1 MTGSVSNPEQQDRS
15 TLALARRLARP
26 VTWGSVVA
34 IVVAVTV
41 LARLFPVERG
51 IDWIEGAIG
60 GLGVAA
66 PFVFAGI
73 YALAVV
79 LLVPGSA
86 LTLAA
91 GALFGPVW
99 GLVAASLGSTMGASA
114 AFLIARVAGRDRF
127 AQMFER
133 HPRFRAVDRA
143 ISEGGWK
150 VVAMLRLTPVVPFS
164 ISNYMFGLTAI
175 RFVPYVL
182 ASWLFMLPG
191 AFMYVYF
198 GHVGRAGLAAASGAD
213 AASGA
218 LTWTT
223 RLVALAATIAV
234 IVYVTNRARRALE
247 QQTSLSAADPP
258 MNADTPAPST
268 TGWPWRATA
277 MLGLA
282 VVMLAAAG
290 VAWSQREAISA
301 RLGPPTVVLTE
312 AYQDPVQDTAP
323 PFDHSMFDT
332 LLKRHVDDNGWVDYE
347 GLDADAARLDAY
359 LETIA
364 AAPFDR
370 MSRDEKLALLINAY
384 NAATLRLILDFRPV
398 KSIKD
403 IPAAKR
409 WDDRRWNVGGKTMSL
424 ADIEHKQIRPKF
436 NEPRIHF
443 ALVCA
448 AVGCPKLRNEA
459 FVAKR
464 LDAQLDDQMRYA
476 HTHGRWL
483 VFDADRGVLGLTKL
497 YDWYG
502 SDFTQ
507 SGVTVEAYAAQYAP
521 ALKAALDAGRRI
533 TRRWLAY
540 DWGLNSRDNSGG
552 MDGR

>member
-1 MTGSVSNPEQQDRS
+1 
-15 TLALARRLARP
+15 
-26 VTWGSVVA
+26 VA
-34 IVVAVTV
+34 IVIAVTV
-41 LARLFPVERG
+41 LARSIPVERG
-51 IDWIEGAIG
+51 IDWIEGVIG
-60 GLGVAA
+60 GMGVAA
-66 PFVFAGI
+66 PFVFAGV

-79 LLVPGSA
+79 GLVPGSA

-99 GLVAASLGSTMGASA
+99 GLVAASLGSTTGASA

-127 AQMFER
+127 ARMFER
-133 HPRFRAVDRA
+133 YPRFRAIDLA

-175 RFVPYVL
+175 RFTPYVL

-213 AASGA
+213 ATTGA

-223 RLVALAATIAV
+223 RLVALAATVAV
-234 IVYVTNRARRALE
+234 IVYVTSRARRALE
-247 QQTSLSAADPP
+247 RQSSLSSAEPL
-258 MNADTPAPST
+258 MNPDADTSAPPT
-268 TGWPWRATA
+268 TGWPWRATV
-277 MLGLA
+277 LFVSA
-282 VVMLAAAG
+282 VVLLLAAG
-290 VAWSQREAISA
+290 LAWSQRDAIRA

-323 PFDHSMFDT
+323 PFDHSVFDT
-332 LLKRHVDDNGWVDYE
+332 LLKKHVDGDGWVDYE
-347 GLDADAARLDAY
+347 GLNADAARLDAY
-359 LETIA
+359 LEAVA

-384 NAATLRLILDFRPV
+384 NAATLRLILDYQPV

-409 WDDRRWNVGGKTMSL
+409 WDDRRWNVGGTTMSL
-424 ADIEHKQIRPKF
+424 TDIEHKQIRPKF
-436 NEPRIHF
+436 KEPRIHF

-459 FVAKR
+459 FVARR

-476 HTHGRWL
+476 HTHDRWL
-483 VFDADRGVLGLTKL
+483 RFDADRGVLRLTKL

-521 ALKAALDAGRRI
+521 ALKAVLDSGRRV

-540 DWGLNSRDNSGG
+540 DWDLNSRDN

>member
-1 MTGSVSNPEQQDRS
+1 M
-15 TLALARRLARP
+15 ARRLARP

-34 IVVAVTV
+34 ILVAVTV
-41 LARLFPVERG
+41 LARAFPVDRAL
-51 IDWIEGAIG
+51 DWIEGAVG
-60 GLGVAA
+60 GLGFAA
-66 PFVFAGI
+66 PLVFGAV

-114 AFLIARVAGRDRF
+114 AFLVARYAGRDRF
-127 AQMFER
+127 VQMLER
-133 HPRFRAVDRA
+133 HPRFRAVDSA
-143 ISEGGWK
+143 ISDGGWK

-164 ISNYMFGLTAI
+164 ISNYLFGLTAI

-191 AFMYVYF
+191 GFMYVYF
-198 GHVGRAGLAAASGAD
+198 GHVGREGLAAASGAG

-218 LTWTT
+218 LTWTM
-223 RLVALAATIAV
+223 RLVALVATVAV
-234 IVYVTNRARRALE
+234 IVYVTSRARRALE
-247 QQTSLSAADPP
+247 PQTGLAATDPP
-258 MNADTPAPST
+258 MKQNADTPAPAP
-268 TGWPWRATA
+268 TGWPWGATA
-277 MLGLA
+277 TFGLA
-282 VVMLAAAG
+282 VVLLVAAG
-290 VAWSQREAISA
+290 TAWLQGDAIRA
-301 RLGPPTVVLTE
+301 RLGPPRVVLAE
-312 AYQDPVQDTAP
+312 AYQDPGQDTAP
-323 PFDHSMFDT
+323 PFDHSVLDT
-332 LLKRHVDDNGWVDYE
+332 LLTKHVDADGWVDYQ

-359 LETIA
+359 LEAVA

-409 WDDRRWNVGGKTMSL
+409 WDHRRWKVGGKTMSL
-424 ADIEHKQIRPKF
+424 SDIEHKQIRAKF

-448 AVGCPKLRNEA
+448 AVGCPILRNEA
-459 FVAKR
+459 FVAER

-476 HTHGRWL
+476 HTHDRWL
-483 VFDADRGVLGLTKL
+483 DFDADSGVLRLTKL

-502 SDFTQ
+502 GDFTQ
-507 SGVTVEAYAAQYAP
+507 SGDTVERYAAQYAP
-521 ALKAALDAGRRI
+521 TLKQALDAGRRV
-533 TRRWLAY
+533 TVRWLAY
-540 DWGLNSRDNSGG
+540 DWDLNRRRNAGG
-552 MDGR
+552 K

>member
-1 MTGSVSNPEQQDRS
+1 M
-15 TLALARRLARP
+15 
-26 VTWGSVVA
+26 A
-34 IVVAVTV
+34 ILVAVAV
-41 LARLFPVERG
+41 IARSFPVDRAL
-51 IDWIEGAIG
+51 DWIEGVVG
-60 GLGVAA
+60 GLGVTA
-66 PFVFAGI
+66 PFVFAGV
-73 YALAVV
+73 YAIAVV

-114 AFLIARVAGRDRF
+114 AFLVARLAGRDRF
-127 AQMFER
+127 AQMLER
-133 HPRFRAVDRA
+133 HPRFRAVDSA
-143 ISEGGWK
+143 ISDGGWK

-164 ISNYMFGLTAI
+164 ISNYLFGLTAI

-191 AFMYVYF
+191 GFMYVYF
-198 GHVGRAGLAAASGAD
+198 GHVGRAGLAVASGAGPG
-213 AASGA
+213 SGT

-223 RLVALAATIAV
+223 RVVALVATVAV
-234 IVYVTNRARRALE
+234 IVYVTSRARRALE
-247 QQTSLSAADPP
+247 RQTSLSAAAPLMNP
-258 MNADTPAPST
+258 NADTPDTAPAT
-268 TGWPWRATA
+268 TGWPWGATA
-277 MLGLA
+277 IFGLA

-290 VAWSQREAISA
+290 VVWSQREAIRA
-301 RLGPPTVVLTE
+301 RLGPPTVVLAE
-312 AYQDPVQDTAP
+312 AYEDPGQDTAP
-323 PFDHSMFDT
+323 PFEHLALDT
-332 LLKRHVDDNGWVDYE
+332 LLKKHVDGDGWVDYE
-347 GLDADAARLDAY
+347 GLDADAVRLDAY
-359 LETIA
+359 LEAVA

-370 MSRDEKLALLINAY
+370 MGRDEKLALLINAY

-409 WDDRRWNVGGKTMSL
+409 WDHRRWKIGGKTMSL
-424 ADIEHKQIRPKF
+424 SDIEHTQIRAKF

-459 FVAKR
+459 YVAAR

-476 HTHGRWL
+476 HTHDRWL
-483 VFDADRGVLGLTKL
+483 RFDADRGVLRLTKL

-502 SDFTQ
+502 GDFTQ
-507 SGVTVEAYAAQYAP
+507 SGDTVQAYVAQYAP
-521 ALKAALDAGRRI
+521 ALKQVLDMGRRV
-533 TRRWLAY
+533 TVRWLEY
-540 DWGLNSRDNSGG
+540 DWDLNSRANGG
-552 MDGR
+552 DG

>member
-1 MTGSVSNPEQQDRS
+1 M
-15 TLALARRLARP
+15 
-26 VTWGSVVA
+26 A
-34 IVVAVTV
+34 ILVAVAV
-41 LARLFPVERG
+41 IARSFPVDRAL
-51 IDWIEGAIG
+51 DWIEGVVG
-60 GLGVAA
+60 GLGVTA
-66 PFVFAGI
+66 PFVFAGA
-73 YALAVV
+73 YAIAVV

-114 AFLIARVAGRDRF
+114 AFLVARLAGRDRF

-133 HPRFRAVDRA
+133 HPRFRAVDAA
-143 ISEGGWK
+143 ISDGGWK

-164 ISNYMFGLTAI
+164 ISNYLFGLTAI

-191 AFMYVYF
+191 GFMYVYF
-198 GHVGRAGLAAASGAD
+198 GHVGRAGLAVASGAGPG
-213 AASGA
+213 SGT

-223 RLVALAATIAV
+223 RVVALVATVAV
-234 IVYVTNRARRALE
+234 IVYVTSRARRALE
-247 QQTSLSAADPP
+247 PQTGLAATDPP
-258 MNADTPAPST
+258 MKQNPDTPAPAP
-268 TGWPWRATA
+268 TGWPWGATA
-277 MLGLA
+277 TFGLA
-282 VVMLAAAG
+282 VVLLVAAG
-290 VAWSQREAISA
+290 TAWLQRDAIRA
-301 RLGPPTVVLTE
+301 RLGPPRVVLAE
-312 AYQDPVQDTAP
+312 AYQDPGQDTAP
-323 PFDHSMFDT
+323 PFDHSVLDT
-332 LLKRHVDDNGWVDYE
+332 LLTKHVDADGWVDYQ

-359 LETIA
+359 LEAVA

-409 WDDRRWNVGGKTMSL
+409 WDHRRWTVGGKTMSL
-424 ADIEHKQIRPKF
+424 NDIEHEQIRPKF

-443 ALVCA
+443 ALVCG
-448 AVGCPKLRNEA
+448 AVGCPILRNEA

-476 HTHGRWL
+476 HTHDRWL
-483 VFDADRGVLGLTKL
+483 RFDADRATLRLTKL

-507 SGVTVEAYAAQYAP
+507 SGDTVEAYAARYAP
-521 ALKAALDAGRRI
+521 ALKQALDAGRRV
-533 TRRWLAY
+533 TVRWLAY
-540 DWGLNSRDNSGG
+540 DWNLNSRANAG
-552 MDGR
+552 DG